1 MTDKTPDEVVEEIEA
16 TEEAGNIKKIL
27 ELIDLTSSEDHG
39 GDDDWAE
46 AAEASLDAFY
56 RLIKAAVGGGNN
68 SGTSAA
74 AAAGNTPVIIYLSKV
89 FASLKAWKKEEAI
102 VEVALGC
109 IVAIASKATT
119 NTAEEEEKNSTNMI
133 NVEVELVLDV
143 MKEFTDE
150 STIQEQACL
159 AIEGLALWPHNSWKD
174 EICQLNED
182 GVVQQELKACLE
194 ERITNERNK
203 AYPVR
208 AAKAL
213 GIDLD

>member
-1 MTDKTPDEVVEEIEA
+1 MNDKTPDEVVEEIEA

-56 RLIKAAVGGGNN
+56 RLIKAGGGGGNN

-74 AAAGNTPVIIYLSKV
+74 NTPVIIYLSKV
-89 FASLKAWKKEEAI
+89 FVSLKAWKKEEAI

-119 NTAEEEEKNSTNMI
+119 NTAEEDKKNPTNMI
-133 NVEVELVLDV
+133 NVEVQLVLDV

-159 AIEGLALWPHNSWKD
+159 AIEGLALWPHSSLKD
-174 EICQLNED
+174 ELCQLNED
-182 GVVQQELKACLE
+182 GIIQQELKACLE